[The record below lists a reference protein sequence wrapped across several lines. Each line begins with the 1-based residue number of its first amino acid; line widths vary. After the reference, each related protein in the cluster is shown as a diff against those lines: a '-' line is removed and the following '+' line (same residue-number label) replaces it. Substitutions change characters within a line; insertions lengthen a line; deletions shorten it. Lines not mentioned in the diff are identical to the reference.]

1 MIPIFNRGHV
11 FSSCLDS
18 YVVVVID
25 VFVNSLLKL
34 DCKPLYLI
42 FQFFDPL
49 FVLVFG
55 HSWVVYLSSW

>member
-25 VFVNSLLKL
+25 VSVNSLLKL
-34 DCKPLYLI
+34 IY
-42 FQFFDPL
+42 
-49 FVLVFG
+49 VLVFMFLTVE
-55 HSWVVYLSSW
+55 HLPLKNAEEALH

>member
-34 DCKPLYLI
+34 I
-42 FQFFDPL
+42 
-49 FVLVFG
+49 
-55 HSWVVYLSSW
+55 